1 MDDFSL
7 SSLQESRNEYCSRLI
22 TLLTPCI
29 IDGVKSIFDES
40 WKLCI
45 ENDEKPKY
53 LMTFQNF
60 LTRVPKWNPNIISQE
75 CARIKEKSNCSYIP
89 DLITCVHINQ
99 LKMLSCMRVG
109 TKQKKVNINV
119 PNLED
124 FIHKVYINAARKI
137 YTNVYLFE
145 NGITQL
151 KLQKNARDLEILIRE
166 CVVQTIRENIPVEEL
181 LKLYMTE
188 TIEDAIEV
196 HEKDEII
203 SQEPIIQAGDG
214 GSGIGAAGSMTNPSF
229 EESEK
234 LSKEEKEK
242 LEMIRA
248 ASDSTSADNTDT
260 NTNTNT
266 NVSFNMDNNQVIPI
280 PPNENKHS
288 SRDDDNNYDDN
299 DNYDDDGDD
308 GDDDDE
314 YGENVK
320 LKIGGN
326 VELNV
331 DPFPADSDNGS
342 GLGTDDGNGDSDVEL
357 TIDEIPMINGY

>member
-22 TLLTPCI
+22 TLLVPCI

-40 WKLCI
+40 WKLCL

-75 CARIKEKSNCSYIP
+75 CERIKEKSNCSYIP

-119 PNLED
+119 PNLDE

-145 NGITQL
+145 TGVSSL
-151 KLQKNARDLEILIRE
+151 KLQRNARDLEMLIRE
-166 CVVQTIRENIPVEEL
+166 CIVQTIRENIPVEEL

-196 HEKDEII
+196 HEKDEIL
-203 SQEPIIQAGDG
+203 SQEPIIQDQVG
-214 GSGIGAAGSMTNPSF
+214 GSGIGAAGSMTNPSS

-234 LSKEEKEK
+234 ISKEEKEK

-248 ASDSTSADNTDT
+248 ASDSGNSI
-260 NTNTNT
+260 T

-280 PPNENKHS
+280 PPNENKDS
-288 SRDDDNNYDDN
+288 LRDNYNDGNDYDIDDD
-299 DNYDDDGDD
+299 
-308 GDDDDE
+308 DDDDE
-314 YGENVK
+314 YAENVK
-320 LKIGGN
+320 LKIGDN

-331 DPFPADSDNGS
+331 DTFPADSDSGS
-342 GLGTDDGNGDSDVEL
+342 GLGTDDSGGDSDVEL
-357 TIDEIPMINGY
+357 TIDEIPMIDGY

>member
-29 IDGVKSIFDES
+29 IDGVKSIFDEA
-40 WKLCI
+40 WKLCV

-75 CARIKEKSNCSYIP
+75 CQRIKEKSNCSYIP

-119 PNLED
+119 PNLEE

-145 NGITQL
+145 TNVSSL
-151 KLQKNARDLEILIRE
+151 KLQRNARDLEVLIRE
-166 CVVQTIRENIPVEEL
+166 CIVQTIRENIPVEEL

-188 TIEDAIEV
+188 TIEDVVEV

-203 SQEPIIQAGDG
+203 SQEPVVENH
-214 GSGIGAAGSMTNPSF
+214 SEGAAAAGTMTNPTL

-234 LSKEEKEK
+234 ISKEEKEK
-242 LEMIRA
+242 LEMIKA
-248 ASDSTSADNTDT
+248 ASSSVSESNTSSSSSSSS
-260 NTNTNT
+260 
-266 NVSFNMDNNQVIPI
+266 VSFNIDNNEVIPI
-280 PPNENKHS
+280 PANENKHS
-288 SRDDDNNYDDN
+288 SHDDD
-299 DNYDDDGDD
+299 DDDDD
-308 GDDDDE
+308 YGIDDDDE
-314 YGENVK
+314 DDDYGESVK
-320 LKIGGN
+320 LKIGDN

-331 DPFPADSDNGS
+331 DAFPADSDSVS
-342 GLGTDDGNGDSDVEL
+342 GLGTDSGDASSDVEL
-357 TIDEIPMINGY
+357 TIDEIPMIDGY

>member
-75 CARIKEKSNCSYIP
+75 CERIKEKSNCSYIP

-119 PNLED
+119 PNLDD

-145 NGITQL
+145 TGVSSL
-151 KLQKNARDLEILIRE
+151 KLQRNARDLEVLIRE
-166 CVVQTIRENIPVEEL
+166 CIVQTIRENIPVEEL

-203 SQEPIIQAGDG
+203 SQEPITQNHSG
-214 GSGIGAAGSMTNPSF
+214 GGAAGTMTNPSS
-229 EESEK
+229 EESDK
-234 LSKEEKEK
+234 ISKEEKEK

-248 ASDSTSADNTDT
+248 ASDNSSS
-260 NTNTNT
+260 NTNS

-280 PPNENKHS
+280 PPNENKDS
-288 SRDDDNNYDDN
+288 SH
-299 DNYDDDGDD
+299 DNYN
-308 GDDDDE
+308 DDDDDD
-314 YGENVK
+314 YNMDDDDDDDDYAENVK

-326 VELNV
+326 VELSV
-331 DPFPADSDNGS
+331 DPFPADSDSGS
-342 GLGTDDGNGDSDVEL
+342 GMESDDGSDVEL
-357 TIDEIPMINGY
+357 TIDEIPMIAGY

>member
-29 IDGVKSIFDES
+29 IDGIKSIFDES
-40 WKLCI
+40 WKLCL

-119 PNLED
+119 PNLDD

-151 KLQKNARDLEILIRE
+151 KLQRNARDLEVLIRE
-166 CVVQTIRENIPVEEL
+166 CIVQTIRENIPVEEL

-203 SQEPIIQAGDG
+203 SQEPVIQYQSGG
-214 GSGIGAAGSMTNPSF
+214 NSGSGIGAAGSMTNPSY

-234 LSKEEKEK
+234 ISKEEKEK
-242 LEMIRA
+242 LEMIKA
-248 ASDSTSADNTDT
+248 ASDSVGNTT
-260 NTNTNT
+260 T

-288 SRDDDNNYDDN
+288 SHQDDYDDDNDYDIDE
-299 DNYDDDGDD
+299 DDDDDDDG
-308 GDDDDE
+308 
-314 YGENVK
+314 YAENVK

-326 VELNV
+326 VELSV
-331 DPFPADSDNGS
+331 DPFPSDSDSGS
-342 GLGTDDGNGDSDVEL
+342 GMESDDGSDVEL
-357 TIDEIPMINGY
+357 TIDEIPMIDGY

>member
-40 WKLCI
+40 WKLCV

-75 CARIKEKSNCSYIP
+75 CERIKEKSNCSYIP

-109 TKQKKVNINV
+109 TKQKKVNVNV
-119 PNLED
+119 PNLDE

-145 NGITQL
+145 TGVSSL
-151 KLQKNARDLEILIRE
+151 KLQRNARDLEVVIRE
-166 CVVQTIRENIPVEEL
+166 CIVQTIRENIPVEEL

-188 TIEDAIEV
+188 TIEDVIEV
-196 HEKDEII
+196 HEKDEIV
-203 SQEPIIQAGDG
+203 SQEPIVQQHAGG
-214 GSGIGAAGSMTNPSF
+214 GAAGSMSNPTS

-234 LSKEEKEK
+234 ISKEEKEK
-242 LEMIRA
+242 LEMIKA
-248 ASDSTSADNTDT
+248 ASDSIGNT

-266 NVSFNMDNNQVIPI
+266 NVSFNMDNNEVIPI
-280 PPNENKHS
+280 PPNENKNNAL
-288 SRDDDNNYDDN
+288 DDDDDDYDID
-299 DNYDDDGDD
+299 DDDGDGD
-308 GDDDDE
+308 GDGDGD
-314 YGENVK
+314 YSENVK
-320 LKIGGN
+320 LKIGDN
-326 VELNV
+326 VELSV
-331 DPFPADSDNGS
+331 DAFPADNDSVS
-342 GLGTDDGNGDSDVEL
+342 GLGSDDGGGDSDVEL
-357 TIDEIPMINGY
+357 TIDEIPMIDSY

>member
-29 IDGVKSIFDES
+29 IDGIKSIFDES
-40 WKLCI
+40 WKLCL

-75 CARIKEKSNCSYIP
+75 CERIKEKSNCSYIP

-119 PNLED
+119 PNLDE

-145 NGITQL
+145 TGISSL
-151 KLQKNARDLEILIRE
+151 KLQRNARELEVLIRE
-166 CVVQTIRENIPVEEL
+166 CIVQTIRENIPVEEL

-203 SQEPIIQAGDG
+203 SQEPIVQQHG
-214 GSGIGAAGSMTNPSF
+214 GGGAAGTMTNPSS

-234 LSKEEKEK
+234 ISREEKEK

-248 ASDSTSADNTDT
+248 ASDSGNS
-260 NTNTNT
+260 NT

-280 PPNENKHS
+280 PPNENKDS
-288 SRDDDNNYDDN
+288 SRDNYN
-299 DNYDDDGDD
+299 DGDD
-308 GDDDDE
+308 YDIDDEDDDDE
-314 YGENVK
+314 YAENVK
-320 LKIGGN
+320 LKIGDN

-331 DPFPADSDNGS
+331 DTFPAESDSGS
-342 GLGTDDGNGDSDVEL
+342 GIESDDGGSDVEL
-357 TIDEIPMINGY
+357 TIDEIPMISGY

>member
-60 LTRVPKWNPNIISQE
+60 LTRVPKWNPNIIAQE
-75 CARIKEKSNCSYIP
+75 CSRIKEKSNCSYIP

-151 KLQKNARDLEILIRE
+151 KLQRNARDLEVLIRE
-166 CVVQTIRENIPVEEL
+166 CIVQTIRENIPVEEL

-203 SQEPIIQAGDG
+203 SQEPVIQYQSGG
-214 GSGIGAAGSMTNPSF
+214 NSGSGIGAAGSMTNPSY

-234 LSKEEKEK
+234 ISKEEKEK
-242 LEMIRA
+242 LEMIKA
-248 ASDSTSADNTDT
+248 ASDSVG

-280 PPNENKHS
+280 PPNESKDS
-288 SRDDDNNYDDN
+288 SHQDDYDDDNNYDIDE
-299 DNYDDDGDD
+299 D
-308 GDDDDE
+308 DDDDE
-314 YGENVK
+314 DGYAENVK

-326 VELNV
+326 VELSV
-331 DPFPADSDNGS
+331 DPFPSDSDSAS
-342 GLGTDDGNGDSDVEL
+342 GMGTDDDNSDVEL
-357 TIDEIPMINGY
+357 TIDEIPLIDGY

>member
-7 SSLQESRNEYCSRLI
+7 TSLQESRNEYSSRLI

-45 ENDEKPKY
+45 ESDEKSKY

-109 TKQKKVNINV
+109 TKQKKVNINI
-119 PNLED
+119 PNLEE

-145 NGITQL
+145 TGISSI
-151 KLQKNARDLEILIRE
+151 KLQKNARDLEIIIRE
-166 CVVQTIRENIPVEEL
+166 CIVHTIRESIPVEEL

-203 SQEPIIQAGDG
+203 SQEPIIQDQTGG
-214 GSGIGAAGSMTNPSF
+214 NSGSGIGAAGSMTNPSF

-234 LSKEEKEK
+234 LSKEEKEN
-242 LEMIRA
+242 LEMIKA
-248 ASDSTSADNTDT
+248 ASDSTG
-260 NTNTNT
+260 NTNS
-266 NVSFNMDNNQVIPI
+266 NVSFNMDNNEVIPI
-280 PPNENKHS
+280 PPNENKDS
-288 SRDDDNNYDDN
+288 SHY
-299 DNYDDDGDD
+299 DNYDDDNDYGDYD
-308 GDDDDE
+308 EDDDND

-326 VELNV
+326 VELSV

-357 TIDEIPMINGY
+357 TIDEIPMIDGY

>member
-29 IDGVKSIFDES
+29 IDGIKSIFDES

-166 CVVQTIRENIPVEEL
+166 CIVQTIRENIPVEEL

-188 TIEDAIEV
+188 TIEDALEV

-203 SQEPIIQAGDG
+203 SQEPIIQGGDG

-234 LSKEEKEK
+234 LSKEEKDK

-248 ASDSTSADNTDT
+248 ASDSTTAD
-260 NTNTNT
+260 NTNT

-280 PPNENKHS
+280 PPNESKDS
-288 SRDDDNNYDDN
+288 SHDDYNDDDDYDI
-299 DNYDDDGDD
+299 DDEY
-308 GDDDDE
+308 DDE

-326 VELNV
+326 VELSV
-331 DPFPADSDNGS
+331 DPFPVDSDNGS
-342 GLGTDDGNGDSDVEL
+342 GVGTDDGNGDSDVEL

>member
-1 MDDFSL
+1 
-7 SSLQESRNEYCSRLI
+7 
-22 TLLTPCI
+22 
-29 IDGVKSIFDES
+29 
-40 WKLCI
+40 
-45 ENDEKPKY
+45 
-53 LMTFQNF
+53 
-60 LTRVPKWNPNIISQE
+60 
-75 CARIKEKSNCSYIP
+75 
-89 DLITCVHINQ
+89 
-99 LKMLSCMRVG
+99 MRVG

-166 CVVQTIRENIPVEEL
+166 CIVQTIRENIPVEEL

-203 SQEPIIQAGDG
+203 SQEPIIQDQSGG
-214 GSGIGAAGSMTNPSF
+214 NSGSGIGAAGSMTNPSY

-234 LSKEEKEK
+234 LSKEEKNN
-242 LEMIRA
+242 LEMIKA
-248 ASDSTSADNTDT
+248 ASDSAS
-260 NTNTNT
+260 NTNT

-288 SRDDDNNYDDN
+288 SRE
-299 DNYDDDGDD
+299 DNYDDDNDYD
-308 GDDDDE
+308 IDDDDDDDG
-314 YGENVK
+314 YAENVK

-326 VELNV
+326 VELSV
-331 DPFPADSDNGS
+331 DPFPTDSDNGS

-357 TIDEIPMINGY
+357 TIDEIPMIDGY

>member
-75 CARIKEKSNCSYIP
+75 CERIKEKSNCSYIP

-119 PNLED
+119 PNLDD

-145 NGITQL
+145 TGVSSL
-151 KLQKNARDLEILIRE
+151 KLQRNARDLEVLIRE
-166 CVVQTIRENIPVEEL
+166 CIVQTIRENIPVEEL

-203 SQEPIIQAGDG
+203 SQEPIVQRHSG
-214 GSGIGAAGSMTNPSF
+214 GGAAGNMTNPSS

-234 LSKEEKEK
+234 ISKEEKEK

-248 ASDSTSADNTDT
+248 ASDSGSS
-260 NTNTNT
+260 NT

-280 PPNENKHS
+280 PPNESKDS
-288 SRDDDNNYDDN
+288 SHDDYNDDDDYDI
-299 DNYDDDGDD
+299 DDE
-308 GDDDDE
+308 DDDE
-314 YGENVK
+314 YAENVK

-331 DPFPADSDNGS
+331 DPFPADSDSGS
-342 GLGTDDGNGDSDVEL
+342 VIESDDGGSDVEL
-357 TIDEIPMINGY
+357 TIDEIPMIGGY